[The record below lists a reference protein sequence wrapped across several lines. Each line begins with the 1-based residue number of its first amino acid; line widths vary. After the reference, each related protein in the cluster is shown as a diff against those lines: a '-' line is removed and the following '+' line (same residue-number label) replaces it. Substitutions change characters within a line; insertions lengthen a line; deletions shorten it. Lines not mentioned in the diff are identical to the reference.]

1 MFARNTIMAATV
13 MAGLLAIT
21 SARAQTTAAAA
32 PAPAAGSTHGSATH
46 GSALPG
52 IEFGTEAEAHAHC
65 PADKLVWAN
74 LTSKAYHFSGDRYYG
89 SGKTKHGAYMCLTDA
104 DANGFHK
111 AGARHA
117 AAAAKKPS

>member
-1 MFARNTIMAATV
+1 MFARNTIMAASLL
-13 MAGLLAIT
+13 AGLLAI
-21 SARAQTTAAAA
+21 SPARAQTTAAAV
-32 PAPAAGSTHGSATH
+32 PAPAGGATH
-46 GSALPG
+46 GLTG
-52 IEFGTEAEAHAHC
+52 IEFGTEAEAKAHC

-74 LTSKAYHFSGDRYYG
+74 LTSKAYHFSGDRWYG

-117 AAAAKKPS
+117 AAAVKKPS